1 MINVLVV
8 DDSAFMRKAMTKML
22 ESDPTIHVVGLAR
35 DGEEGVKLVKD
46 LKPDVVTL
54 DIEMPRM
61 GGLEALKEIMT
72 HTPTPVIMVSS
83 LTEEG
88 AQVTLDAL
96 DLGAVDFMAKQIA
109 GSTMDIVKIE
119 QDLVAKVK
127 SSAGTKVAPLSPTAK
142 LPEGG
147 PQVLSIPKGHIPQ
160 GARKSIQKTAVIA
173 IGAST
178 GGPKSLQEVL
188 PLFPADLPVGI
199 LVVQH
204 MPKAFTGPFADR
216 LNESCPMKVKE
227 AQEGDVVKPGEIL
240 VAPGG
245 IHMEVRKL
253 KPTEVTVHL
262 TSDPQELLYKPS
274 VDVMMNS
281 VAEVYP
287 GRAVAVMMTGM
298 GSDGVKGMSAIKEK
312 HGRTIA
318 QDEATCVVYGMPKAV
333 VDANVVDKVIP
344 LQSIAAEVINMV

>member
-22 ESDPTIHVVGLAR
+22 ESDPAIRVIGTAR
-35 DGEEGVKLVKD
+35 DGEEGVRLVKV

-54 DIEMPRM
+54 DVEMPRM

-83 LTEEG
+83 LTEKG

-96 DLGAVDFMAKQIA
+96 DLGAVDFMAKRIA
-109 GSTMDIVKIE
+109 SSAMDIVRIE
-119 QDLVAKVK
+119 QNLVAKVK
-127 SSAGTKVAPLSPTAK
+127 SFAGVALAPLSATAK
-142 LPEGG
+142 LPEGAF
-147 PQVLSIPKGHIPQ
+147 QTLSMPRAYIP
-160 GARKSIQKTAVIA
+160 GAARRSIQKTAVIA

-178 GGPKSLQEVL
+178 GGPKSLQELL
-188 PLFPADLPVGI
+188 PQFPAGLPVAI

-204 MPKAFTGPFADR
+204 MPKAFTGPFAER
-216 LNESCPMKVKE
+216 LDGCCPMKVKE
-227 AQEGDVVKPGEIL
+227 AQNGDVVRPGEIL
-240 VAPGG
+240 IAPGG
-245 IHMEVRKL
+245 IHMEVRKD
-253 KPTEVTVHL
+253 KPMEVTIRL
-262 TSDPQELLYKPS
+262 TPNPQGLLYKPS

-281 VAEVYP
+281 VAKVYP

-298 GSDGVKGMSAIKEK
+298 GSDGMKGMTAIKEK

-333 VDANVVDKVIP
+333 VDANVVDKVVP
-344 LQSIAAEVINMV
+344 LQCIAGEVINMV

>member
-22 ESDPTIHVVGLAR
+22 ESDPNIHVVGVAR
-35 DGEEGVKLVKD
+35 DGEEGVKLVKH
-46 LKPDVVTL
+46 LEPDVVTL
-54 DIEMPRM
+54 DVEMPRM

-72 HTPTPVIMVSS
+72 NTPTPVVMISS

-88 AQVTLDAL
+88 APVTLDAL
-96 DLGAVDFMAKQIA
+96 DLGAIDYISKQID

-119 QDLVAKVK
+119 TDLITKVKNAAGAKV
-127 SSAGTKVAPLSPTAK
+127 THLSPAAK
-142 LPEGG
+142 LPEHKH
-147 PQVLSIPKGHIPQ
+147 VLSIPKGNIPE

-173 IGAST
+173 IGSST
-178 GGPKSLQEVL
+178 GGPKALQEVL
-188 PLFPADLPVGI
+188 PLFPADLPVAI

-204 MPKAFTGPFADR
+204 MPKAFTGPFAER

-227 AQEGDVVKPGEIL
+227 AQEGDVVRPGEII

-245 IHMEVRKL
+245 IHMEVRKN
-253 KPTEVTVHL
+253 KATEVTVHL
-262 TSDPQELLYKPS
+262 TTDPEELLYKPS

-298 GSDGVKGMSAIKEK
+298 GSDGMKGMTAIKEK
-312 HGRTIA
+312 QGRTIA
-318 QDEATCVVYGMPKAV
+318 QDEETCVVYGMPKAV
-333 VDANVVDKVIP
+333 IEANIVDKVVP
-344 LQSIAAEVINMV
+344 LQGIAGEVINMV